1 MNLSVKAR
9 RLALRSA
16 LLAQLPQTVAVDAF
30 GLSKP
35 STKTMSQLLTKQFSC
50 SGKVLLVV
58 KEHDDNVTLSARNL
72 PNVKVILAGNLSVRD
87 LLNVNHVVA
96 TEDALKHIQEVFK

>member
-1 MNLSVKAR
+1 ML
-9 RLALRSA
+9 
-16 LLAQLPQTVAVDAF
+16 AVDAF

-35 STKTMSQLLTKQFSC
+35 STKSMDQLLTKQLSL

-58 KEHDDNVTLSARNL
+58 KEHDENVTLSARNL
-72 PNVKVILAGNLSVRD
+72 QRVKVILAGNLSVRD
-87 LLNVNHVVA
+87 LLNVDHVVA